1 MAIATTNPATGET
14 LRTFDPLTDA
24 ELDERLALAA
34 TGFERTR
41 RTSFD
46 DRAAVLRRAAEIL
59 DAEVERA
66 AALLVTEMGKP
77 ITAARAE
84 VKKCATGIRYSADHG
99 AAFLQAEPG
108 PSVGGGSTT
117 VRYDP
122 IGPVLAIM
130 PWNFPLWQ
138 VTRFLAPCVMAGNVG
153 LLKHASNVPQT
164 SLLIED
170 VLRRAGLVEGG
181 FQSLLIESKAVEQV
195 LRDPRVRAATLTG
208 STPAGALVAAI
219 AGSEIKKTV
228 LELGGSDAF
237 VVLPTADIEAA
248 VKVAVVARCQN
259 NGQSCIAAK
268 RFIVH
273 ADVYDDFTT
282 QFVNAMAAQLVGDP
296 MSDDTVIGPLAT
308 EQGREDV
315 EALVAD
321 AMAKGADVLTG
332 GTRADGPGWYYP
344 PTVVAAVTD
353 SMALYREE
361 AFGPVAT
368 LIRVTDLDEA
378 MAVANDTPFGLG
390 ANVWTGEDAEADR
403 FARDAD
409 AGMVFVNG
417 MVASFPE
424 LPFGG
429 VKTSGYG
436 RELAAVGAR
445 EFTNIKT
452 VWRKSP

>member
-1 MAIATTNPATGET
+1 MAIATINPATGEQ
-14 LRTFDPLTDA
+14 LRAFDPLTDA
-24 ELDERLALAA
+24 ELDDKLARAA
-34 TGFERTR
+34 DGFAAFR

-46 DRAAVLRRAAEIL
+46 DRAAILRRAADIL
-59 DAEVERA
+59 DAEVESI
-66 AALLVTEMGKP
+66 AALLVTAMGKT

-84 VKKCATGIRYSADHG
+84 VKKCATGMRYSADHG
-99 AAFLQAEPG
+99 AAFLTPEVGEP
-108 PSVGGGSTT
+108 VGGGTT
-117 VRYDP
+117 TIRYDP
-122 IGPVLAIM
+122 IGPILAVM

-164 SLLIED
+164 SLLVED
-170 VLRRAGLVEGG
+170 VLRRAGAGDGV
-181 FQSLLIESKAVEQV
+181 FQSLLIESKTVERV
-195 LRDPRVRAATLTG
+195 LRDARVRAATLSG
-208 STPAGALVAAI
+208 STPAGASVASI

-237 VVLPTADIEAA
+237 VVLPSADIDAA
-248 VKVAVVARCQN
+248 VQVAVVARCQN

-273 ADVYDDFTT
+273 ADVADAFTT
-282 QFVNAMAAQLVGDP
+282 RFVDAMAAQRIGDP
-296 MSDDTVIGPLAT
+296 MDDDTVIGPLAL
-308 EQGREDV
+308 EQVRTDV

-321 AMAKGADVLTG
+321 ARDKGADVLTG
-332 GTRADGPGWYYP
+332 GDRLDGPGWFYP
-344 PTVVAAVTD
+344 PTVVAGVTD
-353 SMALYREE
+353 AMDLWREE

-368 LIRVTDLDEA
+368 LIRVADADEA
-378 MAVANDTPFGLG
+378 LAVANDTPFGLG
-390 ANVWTGEDAEADR
+390 ANVWTGDDAEADR
-403 FARDAD
+403 FARDFD

-417 MVASFPE
+417 MVTSFPE

-445 EFTNIKT
+445 ELTNIKT
-452 VWRKSP
+452 VWRTSP